1 MGMQRRRPPR
11 EPNQPGVI
19 SNNTESATSLEKYPD
34 GNQAQGN
41 LPTDS
46 SRVIP
51 KKKKE
56 KDKGQK
62 WSRQDYKEVIY
73 AF

>member
-11 EPNQPGVI
+11 EPNQPWVI
-19 SNNTESATSLEKYPD
+19 SNNIESATSLEKCPD

-41 LPTDS
+41 LPTLS
-46 SRVIP
+46 SSVIP

-62 WSRQDYKEVIY
+62 WSRQDYKEVMY